1 MGWFSS
7 SSSSDSVSISGAAPD
22 RSQRSQCW
30 ESRDAYFAC
39 LDKNGVQVPGQ
50 EGEACK
56 KENNEYKG
64 KCAGSW
70 GALET
75 WDALLYSYKIVRAA
89 AAHEVFPRSAVADFF
104 VPFPSFSSSI
114 RQVDYFNKRRVL
126 QLRQD
131 LMERRA
137 AEQVASAS
145 K

>member
-1 MGWFSS
+1 MKWKGSPLPPRSSRSISVSMGWFSS

-70 GALET
+70 VSRQFSHRFEGCG
-75 WDALLYSYKIVRAA
+75 DAKLGIEGVAGRSGDVGCAAILLQNSQSSGR
-89 AAHEVFPRSAVADFF
+89 PRSIPEV
-104 VPFPSFSSSI
+104 
-114 RQVDYFNKRRVL
+114 RCR
-126 QLRQD
+126 
-131 LMERRA
+131 
-137 AEQVASAS
+137 
-145 K
+145 

>member
-7 SSSSDSVSISGAAPD
+7 SSSSEPATNSGSAPD

-56 KENNEYKG
+56 QENNEYKG

-70 GALET
+70 VSRQISHRFEECGDGGT
-75 WDALLYSYKIVRAA
+75 WHRRCCRVSQRHEQRYRTVFSLSESEHAQEVR
-89 AAHEVFPRSAVADFF
+89 
-104 VPFPSFSSSI
+104 PSFFSLTTS
-114 RQVDYFNKRRVL
+114 
-126 QLRQD
+126 
-131 LMERRA
+131 
-137 AEQVASAS
+137 VASLFFLLS
-145 K
+145 CH

>member
-1 MGWFSS
+1 MRRCHHRSSRSNVVSMGWFSS
-7 SSSSDSVSISGAAPD
+7 SSSSDSASNSGAAPD

-70 GALET
+70 VSRQFSHRFEGCGDGGTSHRGRVRRWGDVVGAIAT
-75 WDALLYSYKIVRAA
+75 FQDPQRGVRLDTLARG
-89 AAHEVFPRSAVADFF
+89 RS
-104 VPFPSFSSSI
+104 
-114 RQVDYFNKRRVL
+114 R
-126 QLRQD
+126 
-131 LMERRA
+131 
-137 AEQVASAS
+137 
-145 K
+145 

>member
-7 SSSSDSVSISGAAPD
+7 SLSPDSASTSGSAPD

-50 EGEACK
+50 EGEGCK
-56 KENNEYKG
+56 TENDMYKG

-70 GALET
+70 SRMLGMCP
-75 WDALLYSYKIVRAA
+75 SRADL
-89 AAHEVFPRSAVADFF
+89 ADL
-104 VPFPSFSSSI
+104 VVSFPSSSSFM

-137 AEQVASAS
+137 AEQVAAS

>member
-7 SSSSDSVSISGAAPD
+7 SSSSDSASNSGAAPD

-70 GALET
+70 
-75 WDALLYSYKIVRAA
+75 
-89 AAHEVFPRSAVADFF
+89 
-104 VPFPSFSSSI
+104 
-114 RQVDYFNKRRVL
+114 VDYFNKRRVL